1 MSESAPTQSPEDEV
15 REAVS
20 LFLQRN
26 FPQIQAHGGD
36 SSITEV
42 DLEEGRVSINLSGA
56 CSGCG
61 VSPMTTQAI
70 QRRLPNEID
79 EIDRV
84 SVGTG
89 FDGLSEGTSRDISD
103 DVPF

>member
-1 MSESAPTQSPEDEV
+1 MSESAPEQSPEDEV

-70 QRRLPNEID
+70 QRRLPNEVEAID
-79 EIDRV
+79 TV
-84 SVGTG
+84 SVSTG

>member
-1 MSESAPTQSPEDEV
+1 MTESARQSSEDEV

-36 SSITEV
+36 STITEV
-42 DLEEGRVSINLSGA
+42 DLESGHVAITLSGA
-56 CSGCG
+56 CDGCG
-61 VSPMTTQAI
+61 VSSMTTEAI
-70 QRRLPNEID
+70 KRRLPREVD
-79 EIDRV
+79 AVGTVAV
-84 SVGTG
+84 STG
-89 FDGLSEGTSRDISD
+89 FDGLSEGTNRHISD

>member
-1 MSESAPTQSPEDEV
+1 MSESAPQSSEDEV
-15 REAVS
+15 RADVS
-20 LFLQRN
+20 TFLQRN

-42 DLEEGRVSINLSGA
+42 DLEAGHVEINLSGA

-70 QRRLPNEID
+70 QRRLPNDVEEI
-79 EIDRV
+79 ETV
-84 SVGTG
+84 SVSTG
-89 FDGLSEGTSRDISD
+89 FDGLTEGTGREISD